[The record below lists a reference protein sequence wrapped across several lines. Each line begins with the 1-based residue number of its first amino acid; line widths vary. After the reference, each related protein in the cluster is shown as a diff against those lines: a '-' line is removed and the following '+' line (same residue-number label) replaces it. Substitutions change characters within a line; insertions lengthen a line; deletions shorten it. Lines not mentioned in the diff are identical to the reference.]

1 MPRIQTCNCFIAAVL
16 TGMKRSLSIVGL
28 IDQIRLRN
36 PKFNIIVRKQ
46 AQICSGTGSAFDL
59 PVNTLLLL

>member
-1 MPRIQTCNCFIAAVL
+1 
-16 TGMKRSLSIVGL
+16 MKRSLSIVGL